1 MMSTMIFSTN
11 VSEFCYSDTGPSAL
25 PYRLTKSCTFRDSM
39 ERTKNCIEET
49 DVFIFSKHHIQLELD
64 LLNLL
69 GEAGDAKSRVRHA
82 SGEPPGVPGDGLQ
95 AADLGSGATL
105 DLGRV
110 EAAGLL
116 GPGLVLGNAVHE
128 THHHPPEDE
137 HDGHDGDEE
146 ADEVD
151 TGLNVSRE
159 GEAAAVDISSDSLSD
174 DMAKVQSE
182 ARISESF
189 LDASSAW
196 LGGRGRLHANVAH
209 CPESSL
215 LEGQAKTGL
224 EVVITHPCPR
234 IQFIIYICFCRY
246 DRSQVKS
253 LAGLCTKHI
262 NPRRSAS
269 KYSVW

>member
-1 MMSTMIFSTN
+1 M
-11 VSEFCYSDTGPSAL
+11 
-25 PYRLTKSCTFRDSM
+25 
-39 ERTKNCIEET
+39 
-49 DVFIFSKHHIQLELD
+49 
-64 LLNLL
+64 
-69 GEAGDAKSRVRHA
+69 
-82 SGEPPGVPGDGLQ
+82 
-95 AADLGSGATL
+95 
-105 DLGRV
+105 
-110 EAAGLL
+110 
-116 GPGLVLGNAVHE
+116 GNAVHE

-137 HDGHDGDEE
+137 QNGHDGDKE
-146 ADEVD
+146 ADEVG

-159 GEAAAVDISSDSLSD
+159 SEAAGVDISGYSMSDNV
-174 DMAKVQSE
+174 AKVQSK

-189 LDASSAW
+189 LDASSAE
-196 LGGRGRLHANVAH
+196 LGGGSRLHANVAH